1 MTTVVAA
8 EQHGT
13 GTVQQKRGLLL
24 IYYYYDNYYHH
35 HHTYHRVYNN
45 VFIQGSIK
53 MMKRIYSGCIIG
65 KY

>member
-13 GTVQQKRGLLL
+13 GTVQQKKGSFTHLLL
-24 IYYYYDNYYHH
+24 LFFLIII
-35 HHTYHRVYNN
+35 HRVYNN